1 MLTPGIEGRF
11 WIYPTAVD
19 MRSGRH
25 GLTGIIS
32 NIMKGNPLNGDAYIF
47 FNKPHKIMRIL
58 FWDQDGYVI
67 YSKWLEKG
75 SFEKLLIRQSE
86 NKYAINY
93 EKLLMLLRGISIKNI
108 KQRKRYSTIS

>member
-11 WIYPTAVD
+11 WIYPVAVD
-19 MRSGRH
+19 MRCGRH
-25 GLTGIIS
+25 GLSGIIS
-32 NIMKGNPLNGDAYIF
+32 NTMKENPLSGDAFIF
-47 FNKPHKIMRIL
+47 FNKPHKIMKIL

-75 SFEKLLIRQSE
+75 SFEKNFLKGTE

-93 EKLLMLLRGISIKNI
+93 ERLLMILRGISIKDI
-108 KQRKRYSTIS
+108 KQRKRYGLAV